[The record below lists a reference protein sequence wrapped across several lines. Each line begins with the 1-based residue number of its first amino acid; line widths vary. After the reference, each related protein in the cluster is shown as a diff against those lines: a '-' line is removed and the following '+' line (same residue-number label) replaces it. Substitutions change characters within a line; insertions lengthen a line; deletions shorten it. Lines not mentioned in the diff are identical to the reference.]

1 MTTANFRALS
11 PFSDQRETSEVVN
24 NILAGKLNA
33 TASITITNSA
43 TSTVVTDYRVGSES
57 VILFMP
63 TTSAGATELASGS
76 MYVSAR
82 SKNSFTITHTNDTT
96 TRSFDYVVIG

>member
-82 SKNSFTITHTNDTT
+82 SKNSFTIAHTNDTT
-96 TRSFDYVVIG
+96 TRSFDYVVLG

>member
-96 TRSFDYVVIG
+96 TRSFDYVVLG

>member
-76 MYVSAR
+76 MYVSSR

-96 TRSFDYVVIG
+96 TRSFDYVVLG